1 MHDVHYT
8 YIIQHNP
15 LPTPYPHHPAT
26 LFFKPTIS
34 FHLCLTSPNPIHP
47 PNVPP
52 PSLSSFSHGLSK
64 NQICHNTNNRD
75 NYTLVTVHHQLH
87 TPSWSHAY
95 LLWTLKQ
102 QLPILNIVVYKH
114 TQHQSTHAR
123 PLKEL
128 ELEMRHTQREKT
140 GNSGSYV
147 KTITS
152 VQSLGPS
159 STIENH
165 LTSTI
170 CASFIHV

>member
-1 MHDVHYT
+1 MVCCIGHPFLCSYRVSYHSLLLTVKWSKVIDAWCSLYVYT
-8 YIIQHNP
+8 YIRRYIIQHKP
-15 LPTPYPHHPAT
+15 LPNPYPHHPAT

-47 PNVPP
+47 PNVPLP

-75 NYTLVTVHHQLH
+75 KHTLVTVHHQLH

-102 QLPILNIVVYKH
+102 QLPILNIMVYKH

-128 ELEMRHTQREKT
+128 ELEMRHT
-140 GNSGSYV
+140 
-147 KTITS
+147 
-152 VQSLGPS
+152 
-159 STIENH
+159 
-165 LTSTI
+165 
-170 CASFIHV
+170 